1 MKLIL
6 TAIILLFWTTVV
18 ICQTTTIYVPSVG
31 PSNSATKTG
40 YNLIF
45 EEKFDG
51 QTSLDLTKWNRSTPT
66 DDGDN
71 TCPRNIAMNPN
82 NISVST
88 GVCKLEINNTNS
100 SNGCEY
106 SSSEIKSFSVTDPAF
121 KNYYFKENSFIEAR
135 VKIPIKYGIGSAG
148 WLYNCY
154 PFYSEIDMWETDGRN
169 TDRFWAT
176 YHWQDGAALACSSGQ
191 SNVRKSDGCEIKV
204 KKTGTSQDLD
214 LTSDWMTFAV
224 KWQFDSV
231 VWYLN
236 NVKARAINLFD
247 TKRPTDCCTE
257 IPLLHNCDVS
267 YGHTAY
273 PLSIRFGSGPNSVG
287 NTNDLLNS
295 SDLPQ
300 SLQVDYIRIWKKVGY
315 KAIFFNALPAAVC
328 KTGGTVVQASYYPG
342 VSYSWDQTNFDV
354 AATSNSANYPWE
366 IWVTP
371 HSNLTNSTIYSLIL
385 TATFPSGYI
394 EKDTVNLFIHGAA
407 PTNPT
412 TSVTSS
418 RIGTSCYYEAKLAL
432 PDAYTTVLWNED
444 NLCSNLVAGYNAK
457 IGSTWYS
464 KYGTFDQQGSYTVK
478 IKTQNS
484 CGITSSCATKTF
496 TTGTPPGNC
505 QLRLGDSTV
514 SENQSVTDEDLFFI
528 SELSNQDFIFYS
540 TQPVTSNHAQL
551 TLRIYDLL
559 GRELK
564 NIEVQTGQKVN
575 FSLIGVG
582 SEFLIACLFNEQG
595 VCIDKLKFIKT
606 Y

>member
-1 MKLIL
+1 MKNTL
-6 TAIILLFWTTVV
+6 TVILLCIWTTVV
-18 ICQTTTIYVPSVG
+18 FSQTTTIYVPTVG

-66 DDGDN
+66 DDGDG
-71 TCPRNIAMNPN
+71 TCPRNIAMNPD
-82 NISVST
+82 NISVNT

-106 SSSEIKSFSVTDPAF
+106 SSSEIKSFSVTDQTF
-121 KNYYFKENSFIEAR
+121 KNYYFKENSFIETR
-135 VKIPIKYGIGSAG
+135 VKIPIKHGIGSAG

-154 PFYSEIDMWETDGRN
+154 PSYSEIDLWETDGEN
-169 TDRFWAT
+169 TDRFWAS
-176 YHWQDGAALACSSGQ
+176 YHWQEGGPACSPTQ
-191 SNVRKSDGCEIKV
+191 NDYRKLDVCEIKV
-204 KKTGTSQDLD
+204 KKEGTSQDLD
-214 LTSDWMTFAV
+214 LTSNWMTFAV
-224 KWQFDSV
+224 KWQYDSV

-236 NVKARAINLFD
+236 NVKARGINLFA

-267 YGHTAY
+267 YGHTPY

-300 SLQVDYIRIWKKVGY
+300 SLQIDYIRIWKKVGY
-315 KAIFFNALPAAVC
+315 KAIFFNALPTLIC
-328 KTGGTVVQASYYPG
+328 KTGGAVVQASYYPG
-342 VSYSWDQTNFDV
+342 VTYSWDQTNFDV
-354 AATSNSANYPWE
+354 AATANSANYPWE

-371 HSNLTNSTIYSLIL
+371 HSNLTNSATYSLIL

-412 TSVTSS
+412 TAVTSS
-418 RIGTSCYYEAKLAL
+418 RIGTSCYYEAKIAL

-484 CGITSSCATKTF
+484 CGITSSCATKSF

-505 QLRLGDSTV
+505 QLRMEDSTGT
-514 SENQSVTDEDLFFI
+514 ENLPLINEDLFFI
-528 SELSNQDFIFYS
+528 SQVNNQDFIFYS
-540 TQPVTSNHAQL
+540 SQPVTSNHSQL
-551 TLRIYDLL
+551 HLKIFDLL

-564 NIEVQTGQKVN
+564 NIQASTGEKIA
-575 FSLIGVG
+575 FSLPEVG
-582 SEFLIACLFNEQG
+582 SEFLIAVLFDEHG
-595 VCIDKLKFIKT
+595 IILDKQKFIKT
-606 Y
+606 F